1 MIEEIIKKINNRVP
15 LIGVGEIGAKQDEQ
29 RVLDAGIPL
38 FALGKALLLDPVWTE
53 KVVSGREAEV
63 IRAYRD
69 ELQADLALPTAFV
82 EDARSYLEGK
92 D

>member
-1 MIEEIIKKINNRVP
+1 MIQKIIRKINDRVP
-15 LIGVGEIGAKQDEQ
+15 LIGVGQIETKQDAQ
-29 RVLDAGIPL
+29 RVLDAGTPL
-38 FALGKALLLDPVWTE
+38 FALGKALLLDPDWAE

-82 EDARSYLEGK
+82 EDTRSYLEGK